1 MAADRQSA
9 RQIDR
14 LDTIDAVYAFWSRN
28 SAAFGKLSIGA
39 EEADTTAPQLAE
51 ALKERA
57 RQVGQPQHSNLQW
70 RDKRSNFCRRAGGR
84 ILSDPKGEAVP
95 RSGASRFRCQ
105 PAVFDLRPA
114 AGASASPPLRA
125 AARHGDEGL

>member
-57 RQVGQPQHSNLQW
+57 RQVGQPQHSN
-70 RDKRSNFCRRAGGR
+70 S
-84 ILSDPKGEAVP
+84 
-95 RSGASRFRCQ
+95 SGATNDPTSAGAR
-105 PAVFDLRPA
+105 A
-114 AGASASPPLRA
+114 AGS
-125 AARHGDEGL
+125 